1 MAGGAISREAGFI
14 EWSLGGG
21 GWVGVRGG
29 GGLRWLWWV
38 DAVNR
43 NRRIRITREHPL
55 LPSLLRELKE
65 AHDRGDPLNQNLTNA
80 VARKELL
87 LCA

>member
-1 MAGGAISREAGFI
+1 ME
-14 EWSLGGG
+14 
-21 GWVGVRGG
+21 RGG
-29 GGLRWLWWV
+29 GSGGSGGSGV

-65 AHDRGDPLNQNLTNA
+65 THDRGDPLNQNLTNA
-80 VARKELL
+80 VARTELL